1 MLRPKI
7 CCHWLSTGV
16 PLVLVSPLIAVLLG
30 LDWQSWQVLVVTLL
44 LGTPVLS
51 LLSVLGAALTMA
63 ADKGG
68 ILQALIILP
77 LYIPLLIFASGAME
91 AAATALPYTGQ
102 LAVLLAFLL
111 FALALVPLAVRQA
124 LRMNVGSMF
133 RWLDP
138 YAKPETLYH
147 LCGRLLPYLMGLALF
162 TLLLGNIW
170 GLAFSPSDYQ
180 QGDSYRIIYIHVPSA
195 IWSMGAYSSMAIAAF
210 IGLVLANS
218 CCTVGRIGDCT
229 YRRCLH
235 CHRIIYRCCLGK
247 PMWGTWWVWDARL
260 TSELVL
266 LFLYLGVIALAGA
279 FSEAARGIK
288 VASLLAIVGV
298 VNLPIIHYSV
308 EWWNTLHQGATITKF
323 AKPSIDPSM
332 LWPLLISLLGFA
344 LLLAALTCLRL
355 RSQIL
360 IFEQHRPW
368 VRQLV
373 DQQQRGAKLM
383 AFTSWADFWAMG
395 GYALFVWLSFGSTYL
410 LLLGLWWYSKRQH
423 KQIQQQIRAKAA
435 REQRVRQHQE
445 REK

>member
-1 MLRPKI
+1 M
-7 CCHWLSTGV
+7 W
-16 PLVLVSPLIAVLLG
+16 
-30 LDWQSWQVLVVTLL
+30 
-44 LGTPVLS
+44 
-51 LLSVLGAALTMA
+51 
-63 ADKGG
+63 
-68 ILQALIILP
+68 
-77 LYIPLLIFASGAME
+77 
-91 AAATALPYTGQ
+91 
-102 LAVLLAFLL
+102 
-111 FALALVPLAVRQA
+111 
-124 LRMNVGSMF
+124 GSMF

-147 LCGRLLPYLMGLALF
+147 LCGRLLPYLMGLAVF

-210 IGLVLANS
+210 IGLVWQIRVAQWAVLAIAPIGAVY
-218 CCTVGRIGDCT
+218 TVIALFTGAAW
-229 YRRCLH
+229 
-235 CHRIIYRCCLGK
+235 GK

-332 LWPLLISLLGFA
+332 LWPLLISILGFA

-373 DQQQRGAKLM
+373 DSM
-383 AFTSWADFWAMG
+383 AAS
-395 GYALFVWLSFGSTYL
+395 SQ
-410 LLLGLWWYSKRQH
+410 K
-423 KQIQQQIRAKAA
+423 
-435 REQRVRQHQE
+435 EQN
-445 REK
+445 